1 MENSNICTLI
11 MAGGK
16 GTRFWP
22 KSTEEMPKQF
32 LNLLGEK
39 TMLQLTVERS
49 LKITP
54 IERIFIITGENYKNI
69 VKEQLP
75 SLPEKNIIIEPT
87 RKEYS
92 ALHIACNAIYKAI
105 I

>member
-1 MENSNICTLI
+1 MESANICTLI

-54 IERIFIITGENYKNI
+54 IERIFIITGENYKDI

-75 SLPEKNIIIEPT
+75 SLPEKNIIIEPI
-87 RKEYS
+87 RKKHSTLY
-92 ALHIACNAIYKAI
+92 ITCIIIYKTTI
-105 I
+105 